1 MLKLWKNKYIKKHN
15 KNKLKNL
22 IHLFNILTESE
33 VQNTAV
39 PSKEANLDYKIIK
52 KLIIIILI
60 ITIIIIIIIKY
71 IPVIKLVF
79 LGLISTEL
87 TVFWW
92 V

>member
-1 MLKLWKNKYIKKHN
+1 MKKYKVKQKLIEWILIIILINHLKKFKNKYIKKHN

-52 KLIIIILI
+52 K
-60 ITIIIIIIIKY
+60 
-71 IPVIKLVF
+71 
-79 LGLISTEL
+79 
-87 TVFWW
+87 
-92 V
+92 

>member
-1 MLKLWKNKYIKKHN
+1 
-15 KNKLKNL
+15 
-22 IHLFNILTESE
+22 LFNILTESE

-52 KLIIIILI
+52 KLIIII
-60 ITIIIIIIIKY
+60 IIIIINY

>member
-15 KNKLKNL
+15 KNKLKTL

-52 KLIIIILI
+52 EL
-60 ITIIIIIIIKY
+60 IIIIIIIIIIINY